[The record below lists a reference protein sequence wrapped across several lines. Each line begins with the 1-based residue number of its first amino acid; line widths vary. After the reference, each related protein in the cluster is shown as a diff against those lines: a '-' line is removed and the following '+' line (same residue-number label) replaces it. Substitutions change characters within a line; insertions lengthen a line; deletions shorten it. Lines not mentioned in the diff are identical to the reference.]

1 MAHKTKGE
9 AMNSNRIPLIALL
22 VIQAAIGYEWAMSGL
37 TKIVRGGFPSGL
49 ASELRDKSQ
58 GAPSWYRSFL
68 DGSVIPY
75 AATWGYAIEITELA
89 IGVALIATA
98 AIWLFRWE
106 SLGATRQ
113 QALLLGVAAAAL
125 AGIVMNISF
134 HLANGAPHPWLIP
147 KSGFDEG
154 VDLDSL
160 MPFIQLVIAAGAL
173 QMWAL
178 ARRTHAAVLVAKPH
192 TAAEA

>member
-1 MAHKTKGE
+1 
-9 AMNSNRIPLIALL
+9 MNSNRIPLLGLL

-37 TKIVRGGFPSGL
+37 TKIVRGDFPAGL
-49 ASELRDKSQ
+49 GTELRDKSQ
-58 GAPSWYRSFL
+58 GAPAWYRSFL
-68 DGSVIPY
+68 DGSVIPH
-75 AATWGYAIEITELA
+75 ASSWGYAIEITELT
-89 IGVALIATA
+89 IGAALIVAA
-98 AIWLFRWE
+98 AIWLFGWE

-147 KSGFDEG
+147 RSGFDEG

-173 QMWAL
+173 GMWTD
-178 ARRTHAAVLVAKPH
+178 ARNAHAAALHPNPQA
-192 TAAEA
+192 AAET

>member
-1 MAHKTKGE
+1 
-9 AMNSNRIPLIALL
+9 MNSNRIPLIGLL

-37 TKIVRGGFPSGL
+37 TKIVRGNFPSGL
-49 ASELRDKSQ
+49 AAELRDKSQ

-68 DGSVIPY
+68 DGSVIPH
-75 AATWGYAIEITELA
+75 ASSWGYAIEIAELA
-89 IGVALIATA
+89 IGIALIATA

-106 SLGATRQ
+106 SLRATRQ
-113 QALLLGVAAAAL
+113 QTLLLSVAAAAL

-147 KSGFDEG
+147 RSGFDEG

-160 MPFIQLVIAAGAL
+160 MPFIQLVLAGVALRLWADLRSGATAVAAL
-173 QMWAL
+173 SP
-178 ARRTHAAVLVAKPH
+178 RVATKV
-192 TAAEA
+192 